1 MARQLQTDRVL
12 FGTVVVLLLFG
23 LVMVFSASAVIAEEQ
38 YNTSYHFLIRQG
50 MWAVIGLVL
59 MVTMMNFDY
68 RRLAKPT
75 VIFPALAVQLVL
87 LLMVDLAEDGYLGN
101 VKVYLPNPSAKTS
114 VTSSHHHPG
123 SSQTDFHP
131 EFASPDFPGPPHTVN
146 VRPSTLHL
154 PPTLL
159 IMHCCHLSSSG
170 GIPL

>member
-38 YNTSYHFLIRQG
+38 YSTSYHFLIRQG

-87 LLMVDLAEDGYLGN
+87 LLMVLFLDPTHTTHRWLRVGDVTFQPSELSKVVIVVFLASEQASFITGSNFRVDGG
-101 VKVYLPNPSAKTS
+101 S
-114 VTSSHHHPG
+114 V
-123 SSQTDFHP
+123 
-131 EFASPDFPGPPHTVN
+131 ASV
-146 VRPSTLHL
+146 
-154 PPTLL
+154 
-159 IMHCCHLSSSG
+159 
-170 GIPL
+170 